1 MSAQAPRMT
10 GWVRTFFIII
20 GVISVIIS
28 FVALFRPMLTIE
40 IVLLLIPLVLMLN
53 GVSWIIQ
60 GAAGK

>member
-1 MSAQAPRMT
+1 MT
-10 GWVRTFFIII
+10 GWMRTFFIII